1 MRRVVKVCP
10 RPTGYRSGLNAKLLQ
25 TSERKVSL
33 LRRADA
39 EAAPVNTTKSRG
51 RRNSKTTEIPKM

>member
-1 MRRVVKVCP
+1 MRKVAKVCP
-10 RPTGYRSGLNAKLLQ
+10 RPTGYRLGPNAKLLQ

-39 EAAPVNTTKSRG
+39 EAAPVNTKSRG
-51 RRNSKTTEIPKM
+51 KRDSKTTEIPKM

>member
-10 RPTGYRSGLNAKLLQ
+10 RPTGYRSGPNAKLLQ

-33 LRRADA
+33 LRRGDA
-39 EAAPVNTTKSRG
+39 EATPVNTTKSRG
-51 RRNSKTTEIPKM
+51 KRDSKTTEIPKM